1 MGKSCFL
8 YILIWISFSSF
19 VLSMDIEKVH
29 LGASLEL
36 QDPEH
41 QHGTF
46 YDVCNSLL
54 SAEARIFIDNHDDHT
69 LLNSTFPSKTIT
81 IADLMILQSKFGTP
95 LSINVVAK
103 VSNLNV
109 DAKFKKFIRTKIN
122 FVKNGWKQ
130 CSKDIHRKV
139 TKSICWVHIAL
150 LRETWRNYL
159 NMVQVIK
166 LLKLLLLKKWFI
178 RVQLISF
185 ARSLNLIADTSS
197 VSILVIFLV
206 CWSCWGC

>member
-1 MGKSCFL
+1 
-8 YILIWISFSSF
+8 
-19 VLSMDIEKVH
+19 MDIEKVH

-95 LSINVVAK
+95 LSTNVVAK

-122 FVKNGWKQ
+122 FVKNGMKAVFKRY
-130 CSKDIHRKV
+130 SEESRNDY
-139 TKSICWVHIAL
+139 L
-150 LRETWRNYL
+150 LSPYRTSEGN
-159 NMVQVIK
+159 
-166 LLKLLLLKKWFI
+166 LKKLPKYGPSYQI
-178 RVQLISF
+178 IEVAAAQEVIH
-185 ARSLNLIADTSS
+185 SS
-197 VSILVIFLV
+197 PAHLFCKIT
-206 CWSCWGC
+206 